1 MTQSKENDIAKM
13 IENLADK
20 ISSFLHDNCAE
31 PLDGDETERIGR
43 LLTLELDWRQ
53 GNVTQEEYETHLR
66 QIEKI

>member
-20 ISSFLHDNCAE
+20 ISSFLHENNDD
-31 PLDGDETERIGR
+31 PLDGDETDRIGR

-53 GNVTQEEYETHLR
+53 ANVTQEEYETHLR